1 MSLLTRVKTRAQLH
15 ARRRVTGLLDGQY
28 ASVLAGR
35 SLDFSD
41 LRAYVP
47 GDDVADVD
55 WKASARHGDLLVK
68 RYVADRKHTV
78 MLVVDTGREMAAAAS
93 WTPDGDGPGDQKC
106 DLAITVAG
114 LLGWVAT
121 RHGDYVGLICT
132 DADGPTSMR
141 PSTRELD
148 LERMLH
154 RVQEACS
161 ETAPACRTT
170 DLLEYAAKVLR
181 RRTLMVLV
189 LGDVTPDAGLEQRL
203 QRLHAQHDLLLVT
216 VADVDPTVPGRAGR
230 GVHDVGA
237 GRTVPRFVLRNAA
250 LAAELAA
257 ADAARTAARD
267 ALLRRLNIPHVRVDT
282 AHGAVGAVLDLM
294 ERNRRGR
301 R

>member
-28 ASVLAGR
+28 ASVAAGR
-35 SLDFSD
+35 SLDFAD

-78 MLVVDTGREMAAAAS
+78 LLVVDTGREFAGLAA
-93 WTPDGDGPGDQKC
+93 WGPHGGDPKSE
-106 DLAITVAG
+106 LAITVAG

-121 RHGDYVGLICT
+121 RHGDYVGLVCVT
-132 DADGPTSMR
+132 AEGPTVTR

-148 LERMLH
+148 LERMLQL
-154 RVQEACS
+154 VQAS
-161 ETAPACRTT
+161 SGPDAAPQRTG
-170 DLLEYAAKVLR
+170 DLLDHAAVVTR

-189 LGDVTPDAGLEQRL
+189 LGDVTPDDAFESRL
-203 QRLHAQHDLLLVT
+203 RRLLAQHDLLVVT
-216 VADVDPTVPGRAGR
+216 LGDVDPTLPGRAGHTV
-230 GVHDVGA
+230 GDVGT
-237 GRTVPRFVLRNAA
+237 GGVFPRFAARSAA
-250 LAAELAA
+250 LATEVAA
-257 ADAARTAARD
+257 ADAARAEART
-267 ALLRRLNIPHVRVDT
+267 ALLLRLAVPHVHVTT
-282 AHGAVGAVLDLM
+282 ADGAVPAVIDLM
-294 ERNRRGR
+294 ERSRRGR